1 VKEVIS
7 MTNRN
12 YTFLAF
18 AFALALDLAFS
29 NVYAGDMTNQ
39 SMAPRDMPMA
49 SEGAR
54 LSSRLVGSDVKNLQ
68 GETLGEISDLV
79 VDQGR
84 HVAFA
89 IVSHGGLGG
98 FWVKGEYTVPPK
110 KIAVPFQAF
119 KFDPQGRHATLD
131 ITKERLASAPS
142 FDKGILNNRDSAAE
156 VYRYFGLQPYW
167 GEVMGRHSR
176 DEGTMR

>member
-1 VKEVIS
+1 
-7 MTNRN
+7 MTNRK
-12 YTFLAF
+12 YTFLVF
-18 AFALALDLAFS
+18 ALALALDLAFS
-29 NVYAGDMTNQ
+29 NVHADDMTNQ
-39 SMAPRDMPMA
+39 NMAPRDTMA
-49 SEGAR
+49 YEGAR

-79 VDQGR
+79 VDQGG

-98 FWVKGEYTVPPK
+98 FWIKGEYTVPPK